1 MPRVPPTLRFAA
13 DYGLRLLIVIAAAV
27 VGGYILVR
35 LSSVLL
41 PVAIALLLS
50 TLLAPVAGRLRG
62 VGVPR
67 ALAALAV
74 LLAAVLLLSL
84 LIGSLVPAVAGQF
97 SALSA
102 GVRAGLGRAT
112 TLLVEGPFGLSAQ
125 EIDMR
130 INEALGQARGNLGGL
145 AGRALNGALIAVN
158 VFAGLVLTLFLTFFF
173 IKDGREMWEWFVRL
187 IRPEWR
193 EDAQEMGRRA
203 WKVLRSYVRGVVVVA
218 IVDAVLIGL
227 ALLVTGVPLIVP
239 LMLITF
245 LGAFF
250 PVIGAVVAGAFA
262 VLVALVTQGGS
273 TALFVLGAI
282 IVIQQVEGNILYPY
296 LVGPALALHP
306 VAVLLALSAGTV
318 LAGVV
323 GALFSVPIAAVVSV
337 CAAYVRERSHG
348 APVENAGPEQ
358 AGDLAVP

>member
-1 MPRVPPTLRFAA
+1 MPSVPPTLRFAA

-50 TLLAPVAGRLRG
+50 TLLSPVAGRLKRI
-62 VGVPR
+62 GVPS
-67 ALAALAV
+67 ALAAFGV
-74 LLAAVLLLSL
+74 LLAAVLVLIL

-97 SALSA
+97 DELSA

-125 EIDMR
+125 EVDMR
-130 INEALGQARGNLGGL
+130 INEALNQARGNLGGL
-145 AGRALNGALIAVN
+145 AGRALTGALIAVN
-158 VFAGLVLTLFLTFFF
+158 VFAGFILTLFLTFFF
-173 IKDGREMWEWFVRL
+173 VKDGRQMWEWGVRL
-187 IRPEWR
+187 VRPEWR
-193 EDAQEMGRRA
+193 EDAREMGRRG

-218 IVDAVLIGL
+218 VVDAVLIGL
-227 ALLVTGVPLIVP
+227 ALLVSGVPLIVP

-250 PVIGAVVAGAFA
+250 PVVGAVVAGAFA

-273 TALFVLGAI
+273 TALFMLVAI
-282 IVIQQVEGNILYPY
+282 VIIQQVEGNILYPY

-306 VAVLLALSAGTV
+306 VAVLLALAAGTV

-323 GALFSVPIAAVVSV
+323 GALFSVPIAAVVTV
-337 CAAYVRERSHG
+337 CAGFIRERSHAPGTMG
-348 APVENAGPEQ
+348 AAPDTG
-358 AGDLAVP
+358 GDLAVP

>member
-13 DYGLRLLIVIAAAV
+13 DYGLRLLIVVAAALA
-27 VGGYILVR
+27 VGYLLVA

-41 PVAIALLLS
+41 PVAVALLLS
-50 TLLAPVAGRLRG
+50 TLLAPVASRLKRI
-62 VGVPR
+62 GVPS
-67 ALAALAV
+67 ALAALVVLLVAV
-74 LLAAVLLLSL
+74 LVLIL

-102 GVRAGLGRAT
+102 GVRAGLGRVT
-112 TLLVEGPFGLSAQ
+112 TLLVEGPFGLSSQ

-130 INEALGQARGNLGGL
+130 INEAIAQARGNLGGL
-145 AGRALNGALIAVN
+145 AGQALTGALIAVN
-158 VFAGLVLTLFLTFFF
+158 VFAGVILTLFLTFFF
-173 IKDGREMWEWFVRL
+173 VKDGRLMWEWVVRL
-187 IRPEWR
+187 VRPEWR
-193 EDAQEMGRRA
+193 EDAREMGRRT
-203 WKVLRSYVRGVVVVA
+203 WRVLRSYVRGVVVVA

-227 ALLVTGVPLIVP
+227 ALLLAGVPLIVP

-245 LGAFF
+245 MGAFF
-250 PVIGAVVAGAFA
+250 PVVGAVVAGALA

-273 TALFVLGAI
+273 TALFMLGTI
-282 IVIQQVEGNILYPY
+282 VVIQQVEGNILYPY
-296 LVGPALALHP
+296 LVGPSLALHP

-337 CAAYVRERSHG
+337 CAAYLRERAHG
-348 APVENAGPEQ
+348 LGPLGEQ
-358 AGDLAVP
+358 AEEGGELAVP